1 MTSELFAWIRFDAYS
16 DRDVA
21 TITNTCIIP
30 FPFTNQNIFVY
41 LEWWHAPGRS
51 SFFHHLCL
59 RSLIN
64 FKLLFLWNEIQIM
77 WNGRFIWQSASI
89 VLFRKTANEIAVHK
103 AVEIGFINPNR
114 IQIVTI
120 YLYQQNTDEKKKRTS
135 FYNWFFF
142 WIKIRNV
149 F

>member
-1 MTSELFAWIRFDAYS
+1 MPIQIEMSLQSLIHALFPSLSPIK
-16 DRDVA
+16 
-21 TITNTCIIP
+21 
-30 FPFTNQNIFVY
+30 IFLYIWNDDMPQGVH
-41 LEWWHAPGRS
+41 L
-51 SFFHHLCL
+51 FFHHLCW
-59 RSLIN
+59 RSLIY
-64 FKLLFLWNEIQIM
+64 FKLLFLLNKLQIM
-77 WNGRFIWQSASI
+77 WDGRFIWQSASI
-89 VLFRKTANEIAVHK
+89 LLFHKTSNEILLNPTIK
-103 AVEIGFINPNR
+103 IGFINPSR

>member
-1 MTSELFAWIRFDAYS
+1 MPIQIEMSLQSLIHALFPSLSPIK
-16 DRDVA
+16 
-21 TITNTCIIP
+21 
-30 FPFTNQNIFVY
+30 IFLYIWNDDMPQGVH
-41 LEWWHAPGRS
+41 L
-51 SFFHHLCL
+51 FFHHLCL

-64 FKLLFLWNEIQIM
+64 FKLLFLWNEVQIM
-77 WNGRFIWQSASI
+77 WNGRLIWQSANI
-89 VLFRKTANEIAVHK
+89 FILRKTANEIAVHK